1 MLTNLNTFSTIP
13 SLTGKMESVFSL
25 CLNEASKSN
34 LLFRHGCI
42 ATYGGKIMCKGCNTT
57 TSSTDNFIRN
67 SCTCH
72 AEINVL
78 RRMFQKYQ
86 RQYKEEKIRKIFR
99 KTTLYISRL
108 TNAGNSQNSAPCVD
122 CLSMIQKFEI
132 KRIIFYNGDDFNCI
146 KPNDYK
152 TEHFSHG
159 KLYINKMTDS

>member
-1 MLTNLNTFSTIP
+1 MLTNTTF
-13 SLTGKMESVFSL
+13 LTSKMESVFSL
-25 CLNEASKSN
+25 CLDEASKSN

-132 KRIIFYNGDDFNCI
+132 KRIIFYDGNEYNCI
-146 KPNDYK
+146 RPHQYK
-152 TEHFSHG
+152 TDHYSHG
-159 KLYINKMTDS
+159 KLYVNKFISEY

>member
-1 MLTNLNTFSTIP
+1 MLATLETLSTIP
-13 SLTGKMESVFSL
+13 ALTSKMESVFSL

-86 RQYKEEKIRKIFR
+86 RQYKEAKIRKIFR

-132 KRIIFYNGDDFNCI
+132 KRIIFYNGDDYNCI

-152 TEHFSHG
+152 TDHFSHG
-159 KLYINKMTDS
+159 KLYINKMTDR